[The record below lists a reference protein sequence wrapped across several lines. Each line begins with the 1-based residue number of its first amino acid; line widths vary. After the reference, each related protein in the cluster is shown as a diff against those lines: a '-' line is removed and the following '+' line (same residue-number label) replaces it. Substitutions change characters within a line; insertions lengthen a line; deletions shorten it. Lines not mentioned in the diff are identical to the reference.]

1 MREENRT
8 SLQKILENQITNV
21 ILYGNSGVG
30 KTHAFQSIFGFPTE
44 KLVVTIDGDEYK
56 ENSKYLR
63 FDGRTIANNKMNLAD
78 AISNITSTRNVTNT
92 KKVIFVKNFN
102 LLSSD
107 TQEQFR
113 EIIENNFDTA
123 IFVIT
128 TSNINSIDS
137 AIISRCFV
145 QKIKQTNE
153 EMQSFMKS
161 HGITNTDVVRE
172 ILKVSHNYNIIRTMI
187 KIYNIKHELV
197 DVNRILAD
205 ELENEMK
212 SCNDLNDLLK
222 IVEKYFSFY
231 LDMSQICKYIKS
243 ADIQDL
249 IDYETSTKSFNDL
262 TILLFKAFKRNS

>member
-30 KTHAFQSIFGFPTE
+30 KTHVFQSIFGFPTE

-56 ENSKYLR
+56 ESSKYLR

-102 LLSSD
+102 LLSSY

-128 TSNINSIDS
+128 TSNINSIDP

-153 EMQSFMKS
+153 EMQSFIKS

-212 SCNDLNDLLK
+212 WCNDLNDLLR

-262 TILLFKAFKRNS
+262 TILLFKSFKSNS